1 MEKAKQEKSNNKY
14 SHHLL
19 DVDGKCLLLRID
31 MNVGFSDACE
41 IVAIFDPSKKSYAEK
56 MIKDLDKE

>member
-1 MEKAKQEKSNNKY
+1 MEKAKQEKISKY

-19 DVDGKCLLLRID
+19 DVNDKCLLLRID

-41 IVAIFDPSKKSYAEK
+41 IVAIFDPSKRSYAEK
-56 MIKDLDKE
+56 MIKDLDKEA

>member
-1 MEKAKQEKSNNKY
+1 MEKAKQEKNNKY

-19 DVDGKCLLLRID
+19 DVAGKCLLLRID

-41 IVAIFDPSKKSYAEK
+41 IIAIFDPSKKSYAEK
-56 MIKDLDKE
+56 MIRDLSKEV